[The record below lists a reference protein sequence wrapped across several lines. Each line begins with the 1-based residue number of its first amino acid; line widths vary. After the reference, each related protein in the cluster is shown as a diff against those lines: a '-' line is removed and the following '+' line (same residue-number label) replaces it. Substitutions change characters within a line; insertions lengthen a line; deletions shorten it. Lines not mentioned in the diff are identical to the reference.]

1 MATDNFQSAL
11 ATSDTKTEVAMATE
25 GAGGNLRE
33 AYKMAKVFANSQLVP
48 AHLRNKPD
56 DCFIA
61 LVMAEQLRE
70 NPLMVMQNIVIVQ
83 GTAGWKAQFVIARA
97 NRVGPFKDPITFHTE
112 GKGESLS
119 VTARATIASTGTVVE
134 RTVTMAMAKAAGWT
148 KNSKYQEIPEQMLS
162 YRAATFLVRLYCPE
176 VMMGF
181 QTEDEVRDLS
191 SSRGIPNTIQASGA
205 IDAINSAIVD
215 VTPPADAPTDAEL
228 AAADREVVS

>member
-1 MATDNFQSAL
+1 MANDNLQTAI
-11 ATSDTKTEVAMATE
+11 AAAPIPAAMKSE
-25 GAGGNLRE
+25 ISGGDQLRE
-33 AYKMAKVFANSQLVP
+33 AYKMAKVFAASQLVP
-48 AHLRNKPD
+48 KHLQGKPD

-83 GTAGWKAQFVIARA
+83 GTAGWKAQFIIARA

-112 GKGESLS
+112 GRGDTLA

-148 KNSKYQEIPEQMLS
+148 SNKKYQEMPEQMLS
-162 YRAATFLVRLYCPE
+162 YRAACFLVRLYCPE

-181 QTEDEVRDLS
+181 QTEDEIVDVR
-191 SSRGIPNTIQASGA
+191 SSRGIPSTIQASGA
-205 IDAINSAIVD
+205 IDAINAAIVD
-215 VTPPADAPTDAEL
+215 VTPPNDVDADAEL
-228 AAADREVVS
+228 ARKIDAGEA